1 MPIYEYRCTACG
13 HDLEKLQRLGDAPL
27 TECPACGKAKLRRL
41 VSAAGFRLKGSGWY
55 ETDFK
60 KDGKKNL
67 HDSHGA
73 DKAPAAK
80 KDAADGESAKPA
92 DSKKADSMKTG
103 SNKADSTK
111 TDGKKTDSSK
121 AASGTAAAK
130 PGAT

>member
-27 TECPACGKAKLRRL
+27 TDCPACGKAKLRRL

-67 HDSHGA
+67 HDSHSV
-73 DKAPAAK
+73 DKAPATK
-80 KDAADGESAKPA
+80 KEESAGESAKPA
-92 DSKKADSMKTG
+92 DSKKADSMKT
-103 SNKADSTK
+103 DS
-111 TDGKKTDSSK
+111 KKTDSGK
-121 AASGTAAAK
+121 AASETAAAK
-130 PGAT
+130 PSAA